1 MTTTVLCVGMDT
13 SPGWSIGRVH
23 FLSPPSYWDLVLIPV
38 HVMWTEVTGAPS
50 GLALGLLND
59 LAGFLS
65 LLVGKQNAKDLGE
78 AF

>member
-1 MTTTVLCVGMDT
+1 MLEWTRPQVGHI
-13 SPGWSIGRVH
+13 SRVH